1 MCFYIHLGK
10 NYSFFVQIYDF
21 LLDLDKNCFLFLE
34 ICCNFATNLQQMG
47 NEDKLIGRKREWEEL
62 EWAVNS
68 HRSEFIIMYGRRRV
82 GKTFLVRRF
91 FNDTYSFHY
100 VGAHRQKKIVQL
112 QNFREA
118 LARYS
123 GDKSIPKLKSWH
135 DAFLQLAE
143 YLEKCKEKRKI
154 VFFDEMPWIDTQ
166 GSEFVDE
173 LEYFWSNWVQNRDDI
188 VFVACGSA
196 TSWMKNKL
204 EDNQGGLHNRI
215 THRIYL
221 RPFFLSECKAYLIE
235 HGFDWDDYQILQC
248 YMLFGGVPY
257 YLSLLRPSLSL
268 PQNVDSLIFRR
279 GGDLSDEFNELYNA
293 LFNKADRYIAIVKL
307 LSTKREGFTRD
318 EIEQGTG
325 YSGGGLSKMLDNLER
340 CDFIVSYAQF
350 GNKTKL
356 TLYRLAD
363 FYTLFYFRYVKG
375 NRARDEYYWQHHYT
389 DRGVASWEGFT
400 FEEVCLRHLPHI
412 KKGLGIS
419 GMATE
424 ASSWRIVPQKNDT
437 RKGAQIDLV
446 IKRADKVVHLVEMKF
461 SEVPFAIT
469 KTYEKHLQ
477 ERKSL
482 FMEITGISRG
492 VVHTFISPLGLSK
505 GLHSSI
511 VHSQLTAED
520 LFAEIK
526 EV

>member
-1 MCFYIHLGK
+1 MEK
-10 NYSFFVQIYDF
+10 
-21 LLDLDKNCFLFLE
+21 
-34 ICCNFATNLQQMG
+34 
-47 NEDKLIGRKREWEEL
+47 EDKLIGREQEWEEL
-62 EWAVNS
+62 EWAVKS
-68 HRSEFIIMYGRRRV
+68 HRSEFIVMYGRRRV

-100 VGAHRQKKIVQL
+100 VGAHRQKKRIQL

-118 LARYS
+118 LIRYS
-123 GDKSIPKLKSWH
+123 GDKSIPELKSWH

-154 VFFDEMPWIDTQ
+154 IFFDEMPWIDTQ

-196 TSWMKNKL
+196 TSWMKDKL

-221 RPFFLSECKAYLIE
+221 RPFYLNECRAYLKE

-268 PQNVDSLIFRR
+268 PQNVDSLVFRR

-293 LFNKADRYIAIVKL
+293 LFNKADRYITIVKL

-363 FYTLFYFRYVKG
+363 FYTLFYFRYVEG
-375 NRARDEYYWQHHYT
+375 NRTRDEHYWQHHYT

-419 GMATE
+419 GIATE
-424 ASSWRIVPQKNDT
+424 ASSWRFVPQKDDP
-437 RKGAQIDLV
+437 RKRTQIDLI

-461 SEVPFAIT
+461 SETPFVIT
-469 KTYEKHLQ
+469 KTYEKQLQ
-477 ERKSL
+477 ERKSI
-482 FMEITGISRG
+482 FMEIMGISHG
-492 VVHTFISPLGLSK
+492 VIHTFISPNGLSK

-511 VHSQLTAED
+511 VHSRLTAED
-520 LFAEIK
+520 LFT
-526 EV
+526 EVRGVE

>member
-1 MCFYIHLGK
+1 M
-10 NYSFFVQIYDF
+10 
-21 LLDLDKNCFLFLE
+21 E

-47 NEDKLIGRKREWEEL
+47 NEDKLIGREREWKEL

-91 FNDTYSFHY
+91 FNDTYCFHY
-100 VGAHRQKKIVQL
+100 VGAHRQKKNVQL

-118 LARYS
+118 LVRYS
-123 GDKSIPKLKSWH
+123 GDKSIPELKSWH
-135 DAFLQLAE
+135 DAFLRLEE

-154 VFFDEMPWIDTQ
+154 IFFDEMPWIDTQ

-173 LEYFWSNWVQNRDDI
+173 LEYFWSSWVQNRDDI

-196 TSWMKNKL
+196 TSWMKDKL

-268 PQNVDSLIFRR
+268 PQNVDSLVFRR

-325 YSGGGLSKMLDNLER
+325 YSGGGLSKMLENLER

-350 GNKTKL
+350 GNKTKH

-363 FYTLFYFRYVKG
+363 FYTLFYFRYIEG
-375 NRARDEYYWQHHYT
+375 NRSRDEHYWQHHYT
-389 DRGVASWEGFT
+389 DPGVASWEGFT

-412 KKGLGIS
+412 KKSLGIS

-424 ASSWRIVPQKNDT
+424 ASSWRFVPQKDDP

-446 IKRADKVVHLVEMKF
+446 IKRADRIIHLVEMKF
-461 SEVPFAIT
+461 SETPYNIT
-469 KTYEKHLQ
+469 KAYEQQLI

-482 FMEITGISRG
+482 FMEITGTARGAVITFVTPRG
-492 VVHTFISPLGLSK
+492 VSK
-505 GLHSSI
+505 GIHSSLI
-511 VHSQLTAED
+511 HSEITAKG
-520 LFAEIK
+520 LFT
-526 EV
+526 EVEE